1 MIINYKE
8 ITNIINEND
17 LNFIRIHLLSTVIK
31 YEEIIKEEI
40 SNSKTTNV
48 IDIINKNI
56 GYMKEDINDKY
67 ASIIFTDKEHVNK
80 IENFY
85 DGVSNIYL
93 NKFSK

>member
-1 MIINYKE
+1 MSIDYKE
-8 ITNIINEND
+8 ITNLINENG

-56 GYMKEDINDKY
+56 DCMKEYIGDKY
-67 ASIIFTDKEHVNK
+67 GPWLFTEHVNK
-80 IENFY
+80 IEKFY
-85 DGVSNIYL
+85 DGVSKIYL

>member
-1 MIINYKE
+1 MTKNYKE

-85 DGVSNIYL
+85 DEVSKIYL

>member
-1 MIINYKE
+1 MTKNYKE
-8 ITNIINEND
+8 ITNLINENK
-17 LNFIRIHLLSTVIK
+17 LNFIRIHLLSTVIQ

-56 GYMKEDINDKY
+56 GYMKEYTGNKY
-67 ASIIFTDKEHVNK
+67 ASLIFTDKEHANKIEKFYDDVNK
-80 IENFY
+80 IF
-85 DGVSNIYL
+85 L

>member
-1 MIINYKE
+1 MSVDYKE

-56 GYMKEDINDKY
+56 GYMKEDINNKY

-85 DGVSNIYL
+85 DEVSKIYL

>member
-1 MIINYKE
+1 MLIDYKE
-8 ITNIINEND
+8 ITNLINENG

-56 GYMKEDINDKY
+56 GYMKEDINNKY

-85 DGVSNIYL
+85 DEVSKIYL

>member
-1 MIINYKE
+1 MSIDYKE
-8 ITNIINEND
+8 ITNLINENG

-56 GYMKEDINDKY
+56 GCMKEYINDKY
-67 ASIIFTDKEHVNK
+67 ASLIFTDKEHVNK
-80 IENFY
+80 IEKFY
-85 DGVSNIYL
+85 DDVNKIFL
-93 NKFSK
+93 NKLI

>member
-1 MIINYKE
+1 MTTNYKE

-40 SNSKTTNV
+40 SNFKTTNV

-56 GYMKEDINDKY
+56 GRMKEYTGNKY
-67 ASIIFTDKEHVNK
+67 ASLIFTDKEHVNK

-85 DGVSNIYL
+85 DEVSKIYL

>member
-1 MIINYKE
+1 MTKNYKE

-56 GYMKEDINDKY
+56 GYMKEDINNKY

-85 DGVSNIYL
+85 DEVSKIYL

>member
-1 MIINYKE
+1 MSVDYKE
-8 ITNIINEND
+8 ITNLINENK

-56 GYMKEDINDKY
+56 GYMKEDINNKY

-85 DGVSNIYL
+85 DEVNKIYL

>member
-1 MIINYKE
+1 MSIDYKE
-8 ITNIINEND
+8 ITNLINEND

-56 GYMKEDINDKY
+56 GCMKEYINDKY
-67 ASIIFTDKEHVNK
+67 ASLIFTDKHVNK

-85 DGVSNIYL
+85 DGVSKIYL

>member
-1 MIINYKE
+1 MITNYKE

-56 GYMKEDINDKY
+56 GYMKEDINNKY

-85 DGVSNIYL
+85 DEVSKIYL

>member
-1 MIINYKE
+1 MSIDYKE
-8 ITNIINEND
+8 ITNLINENG

-56 GYMKEDINDKY
+56 GCMKEYINDKY
-67 ASIIFTDKEHVNK
+67 ASLIFTDREHANKIEKFYDDVNK
-80 IENFY
+80 IF
-85 DGVSNIYL
+85 L
-93 NKFSK
+93 NKFLK

>member
-1 MIINYKE
+1 MSVDYKE
-8 ITNIINEND
+8 ITDLINENE

-56 GYMKEDINDKY
+56 GCMKKYINDKY
-67 ASIIFTDKEHVNK
+67 ASLIFTDKDHINK

-85 DGVSNIYL
+85 DEVSKIYL

>member
-1 MIINYKE
+1 MLIDYKE
-8 ITNIINEND
+8 ITNLINENE

-31 YEEIIKEEI
+31 YEEIIKKEI
-40 SNSKTTNV
+40 SDFKTTNV

-56 GYMKEDINDKY
+56 DCMKKYIGDKY
-67 ASIIFTDKEHVNK
+67 GSWIFTDTKHVNK

-85 DGVSNIYL
+85 DGVSKIYL

>member
-1 MIINYKE
+1 MSIDYKE
-8 ITNIINEND
+8 ITDLINENE

-31 YEEIIKEEI
+31 YETIIKKEI
-40 SNSKTTNV
+40 SDFKTTSV

-56 GYMKEDINDKY
+56 DCMKKYIGDKY
-67 ASIIFTDKEHVNK
+67 GSWIFTDTEHVNK

-85 DGVSNIYL
+85 NGVSKIYL

>member
-1 MIINYKE
+1 MTKNYKE

-40 SNSKTTNV
+40 SNFKTTNV

-56 GYMKEDINDKY
+56 DCMKEYIGDKY
-67 ASIIFTDKEHVNK
+67 GPWLFTEHVNK

-85 DGVSNIYL
+85 DGVSKIYL

>member
-1 MIINYKE
+1 MLIDYKE
-8 ITNIINEND
+8 ITDLINENG

-31 YEEIIKEEI
+31 YETIIKKQI
-40 SNSKTTNV
+40 NDFKTTNV

-56 GYMKEDINDKY
+56 DCMKKY
-67 ASIIFTDKEHVNK
+67 IDNKYGSWIFTDIEHVNK

-85 DGVSNIYL
+85 DGVSKIYL

>member
-1 MIINYKE
+1 MSIDYKE
-8 ITNIINEND
+8 ITDLINENK

-56 GYMKEDINDKY
+56 GCMKEYINDKY
-67 ASIIFTDKEHVNK
+67 TSLIFIDKEYVNK

-85 DGVSNIYL
+85 DGVSKIYL

>member
-1 MIINYKE
+1 MSIDYKE
-8 ITNIINEND
+8 ITNLINENG

-56 GYMKEDINDKY
+56 GYMKEDINNKY

-85 DGVSNIYL
+85 DEVSKIYL

>member
-1 MIINYKE
+1 MTKNYKE

-40 SNSKTTNV
+40 INFKTTNV

-56 GYMKEDINDKY
+56 GYMKEDINNKY

-85 DGVSNIYL
+85 DEVSKIYL

>member
-1 MIINYKE
+1 MSIDYKE

-56 GYMKEDINDKY
+56 GCMKEYINDKY
-67 ASIIFTDKEHVNK
+67 ASLIFTDKEHVNK
-80 IENFY
+80 IEKFY
-85 DGVSNIYL
+85 DDVNKIFL
-93 NKFSK
+93 NKLI

>member
-1 MIINYKE
+1 MTKNYKE

-40 SNSKTTNV
+40 SNFKTNNV
-48 IDIINKNI
+48 INIINKNI
-56 GYMKEDINDKY
+56 GCMKEYIGDKY
-67 ASIIFTDKEHVNK
+67 GPWLFTEHVNK

-85 DGVSNIYL
+85 DGVSKIYL

>member
-1 MIINYKE
+1 MTTNYKE

-56 GYMKEDINDKY
+56 GYMKEDINNKY

-85 DGVSNIYL
+85 DEVSKIYL

>member
-1 MIINYKE
+1 MTKNYKE

-40 SNSKTTNV
+40 SNFKTTNV

-56 GYMKEDINDKY
+56 GYMKEDINNKY

-85 DGVSNIYL
+85 DEVSKIYL

>member
-1 MIINYKE
+1 MSIDYKE
-8 ITNIINEND
+8 IPNIINEND

-56 GYMKEDINDKY
+56 GCMKEYINDKY
-67 ASIIFTDKEHVNK
+67 ASLIFTDKEHVNK
-80 IENFY
+80 IEKFY
-85 DGVSNIYL
+85 DDVNKIFL
-93 NKFSK
+93 NKLI

>member
-1 MIINYKE
+1 MSIDYKE
-8 ITNIINEND
+8 ITNLINENG

-85 DGVSNIYL
+85 DEVSKIYL

>member
-1 MIINYKE
+1 MTTYYKE

-40 SNSKTTNV
+40 NNFKTTNV

-56 GYMKEDINDKY
+56 DCMKEYIGDKY
-67 ASIIFTDKEHVNK
+67 GPWLFTEHVNK
-80 IENFY
+80 IEKFY
-85 DGVSNIYL
+85 DDVNKIFL
-93 NKFSK
+93 NKFLK

>member
-56 GYMKEDINDKY
+56 GYMKEDINNKY

-85 DGVSNIYL
+85 DEVSKIYL

>member
-1 MIINYKE
+1 MSIDYKE
-8 ITNIINEND
+8 ITDLINENG

-56 GYMKEDINDKY
+56 GCMKEYINDKY
-67 ASIIFTDKEHVNK
+67 ASLIFTDKEHVNK
-80 IENFY
+80 IEKFY
-85 DGVSNIYL
+85 DDVNKIFL
-93 NKFSK
+93 NKLI

>member
-1 MIINYKE
+1 MTKNYKE
-8 ITNIINEND
+8 ITNIINENN

-31 YEEIIKEEI
+31 YEEIIKKEI
-40 SNSKTTNV
+40 SNFKTTNV

-56 GYMKEDINDKY
+56 GCMKEYTGNKY
-67 ASIIFTDKEHVNK
+67 ASLIFTDKEHANK

-85 DGVSNIYL
+85 DGVSKIYL

>member
-1 MIINYKE
+1 MSVDYKE
-8 ITNIINEND
+8 ITNLINENE

-56 GYMKEDINDKY
+56 GYMKEDINNKY

-85 DGVSNIYL
+85 DEVSKIYL

>member
-1 MIINYKE
+1 MTTYYKE

-40 SNSKTTNV
+40 SNFKTTNV

-56 GYMKEDINDKY
+56 DCMKEYIGDKY
-67 ASIIFTDKEHVNK
+67 GPWLFTEHVNK
-80 IENFY
+80 IEKFY
-85 DGVSNIYL
+85 DDVNKIFL
-93 NKFSK
+93 NKFLK

>member
-1 MIINYKE
+1 MTKNYKE
-8 ITNIINEND
+8 ITNIINENK

-56 GYMKEDINDKY
+56 GYMKEDINNKY

-85 DGVSNIYL
+85 DEVSKIYL

>member
-1 MIINYKE
+1 MTTYYKE
-8 ITNIINEND
+8 ITDLINEND

-40 SNSKTTNV
+40 SNFKTTNV

-67 ASIIFTDKEHVNK
+67 ASLIFTDKEHANK

-85 DGVSNIYL
+85 DGVSKIYL

>member
-1 MIINYKE
+1 MSVDYKE
-8 ITNIINEND
+8 ITNLINENK

-56 GYMKEDINDKY
+56 GCMKEYINDKY
-67 ASIIFTDKEHVNK
+67 ASLIFTDKEHVNK

-85 DGVSNIYL
+85 DEVSKIYL

>member
-1 MIINYKE
+1 MLIDYKE
-8 ITNIINEND
+8 ITDLINENS

-56 GYMKEDINDKY
+56 GCMKEYINDKY
-67 ASIIFTDKEHVNK
+67 ASLIFTDKEHVNK
-80 IENFY
+80 IEKFY
-85 DGVSNIYL
+85 DDVNKIFL
-93 NKFSK
+93 NKLI

>member
-1 MIINYKE
+1 MTKNYKE

-17 LNFIRIHLLSTVIK
+17 LNFMRIHLLSTVIK

-56 GYMKEDINDKY
+56 GCMKEYTGNKY
-67 ASIIFTDKEHVNK
+67 ASLIFTDKEHANK

-85 DGVSNIYL
+85 DGVSKIYL